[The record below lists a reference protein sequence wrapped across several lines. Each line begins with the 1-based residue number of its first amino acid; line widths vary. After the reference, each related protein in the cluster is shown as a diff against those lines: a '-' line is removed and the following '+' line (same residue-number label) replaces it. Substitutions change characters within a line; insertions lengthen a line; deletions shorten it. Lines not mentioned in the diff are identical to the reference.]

1 MESAIWWI
9 RRDLRLNDNPA
20 LSRAVS
26 LAKSVVPVYVL
37 DPILIQSSKASPR
50 RLDFLYRGLK
60 ALDEDLRSRGSRL
73 VIRQGDPLEILSRLV
88 RECEVEQIFAEEDFS
103 PYARQRD
110 HRIAEALPLKL
121 VGGSCASHP
130 ESLVKDD
137 GTPYKVFTPYMRS
150 WKARYENHGDL
161 LLSAP
166 DFIPTDPEWRSES
179 FPDPVPGE
187 SADLFPPGEGAAM
200 ERLKSFA
207 DPSTG
212 KIFGYAD
219 ERNIMAVDG
228 TAQVSPYLRFG
239 MLSARQCI
247 HAAQEAM
254 RLSPDPASRN
264 SAEVWLNELI
274 WREFY
279 LAILYHFPFVLRRSF
294 RDDLTDIPWRNDSA
308 EFHTWCVGQTGY
320 PVVDAAMRQLNE
332 TGWMHNRGRMIVASF
347 LVKDLLVDWRWGE
360 KFFMQKLLDGD
371 PAANNGGWQWTAGTG
386 TDAAPYFRVFNP
398 ILQGKKFDPQ
408 GKFVKRWLPELSS
421 VPEKFIHTPWEMP
434 EEVQKRASCTIGS
447 DYPQP
452 IVDHSFARKRVLDIF
467 NKTKDAYGK

>member
-1 MESAIWWI
+1 
-9 RRDLRLNDNPA
+9 
-20 LSRAVS
+20 
-26 LAKSVVPVYVL
+26 
-37 DPILIQSSKASPR
+37 
-50 RLDFLYRGLK
+50 
-60 ALDEDLRSRGSRL
+60 
-73 VIRQGDPLEILSRLV
+73 
-88 RECEVEQIFAEEDFS
+88 
-103 PYARQRD
+103 
-110 HRIAEALPLKL
+110 
-121 VGGSCASHP
+121 
-130 ESLVKDD
+130 
-137 GTPYKVFTPYMRS
+137 
-150 WKARYENHGDL
+150 
-161 LLSAP
+161 
-166 DFIPTDPEWRSES
+166 
-179 FPDPVPGE
+179 
-187 SADLFPPGEGAAM
+187 
-200 ERLKSFA
+200 
-207 DPSTG
+207 
-212 KIFGYAD
+212 
-219 ERNIMAVDG
+219 MAVDG

-239 MLSARQCI
+239 TLSARQCI

-294 RDDLTDIPWRNDSA
+294 RDDLRDIPWRNDSA

-467 NKTKDAYGK
+467 SRTKDAYEQ